1 MGLNFIRKAAPSYRK
16 GLDRRRIE
24 LCTPTLFTQQPTG
37 SPRGYAASL
46 RSGQDLHAGEQVCVH
61 LNGQEEVLVLR
72 GLDPV
77 AVLTSPP
84 RELIEAL
91 GASFGEA
98 GGVVQEVHKI
108 SGTAEIAVC

>member
-1 MGLNFIRKAAPSYRK
+1 MGLDFIRKAAPSYRK
-16 GLDRRRIE
+16 GLDYRRIE
-24 LCTPTLFTQQPTG
+24 LGTPTLFTQQPSDT
-37 SPRGYAASL
+37 PRGYAASL
-46 RSGQDLHAGEQVCVH
+46 RSGQDLLAGEEVCVR
-61 LNGQEEVLVLR
+61 LNGQEQVLVLR

-98 GGVVQEVHKI
+98 GGVVQEVHEI
-108 SGTAEIAVC
+108 SRTAEITVC